1 MKQQLICINCP
12 RGCHL
17 EVETTDGGEISV
29 SGNNCPRGVSYATQ
43 EMTAPMRVVTAVIAT
58 VFAEKP
64 YLPIRTDKPF
74 PKGRIPELLNAL
86 YKLKI
91 EKRVKRGDVIWE
103 NAMETGVNVIA
114 SATL

>member
-17 EVETTDGGEISV
+17 DVETIDGEISV
-29 SGNNCPRGVSYATQ
+29 TGNNCPRGVAYATQ
-43 EMTAPMRVVTAVIAT
+43 EITAPMRVVTAVVAT
-58 VFAEKP
+58 AFAEKP
-64 YLPIRTDKPF
+64 YLPVRTDRPF

-91 EKRVKRGDVIWE
+91 EKRVKMENVIWE
-103 NAMETGVNVIA
+103 NALETGVNVIA